1 MKEYLDIVDKILTEG
16 EYNPN
21 RTGIGAYTIA
31 GAMFQHDMSK
41 GFPLLTTKKMPFK
54 TMAVELEFFIKGLTD
69 KKWLQDRKCYIW
81 DEWASSD
88 IILDDLQNTYMGY
101 GSGDVVQLSPE
112 ENMGVVL
119 SRMWNNYRK
128 EYRNEKGE
136 IMLTPKMISA
146 IEDIKSSGYFKYPEK
161 MFLDH
166 PIDFFADH
174 RKSPS
179 LDGTLAKK
187 WDEELINKIV
197 KIGQLMGR
205 DLGPIYGWQWRHFGA
220 EYGRYDNDY
229 TGRGIDQLDNLV
241 EKLEKNPNDRRMIVT
256 AWNPKD
262 IIKMGLPAC
271 HYGFQVT
278 VINDKINLLWNQR
291 SVDTMLGL
299 PFNIASY
306 GLLLHLLAKQSGF
319 KEGKLTGFL
328 ADVHIYE
335 NQVEGAKEQM
345 TRSTYK
351 YKLPTIT
358 TDNFKSIF
366 DWEYKDSKIDN
377 YESYPKI
384 DFGKVAV

>member
-1 MKEYLDIVDKILTEG
+1 MKEYLDIVNNILTTG
-16 EYNPN
+16 VYKPN

-31 GAMFQHDMSK
+31 GEKFEHDMSE

-54 TMAVELEFFIKGLTD
+54 GVASELEFFIKGITD
-69 KKWLQDRKCYIW
+69 KKWLQDRKNYIW
-81 DEWASSD
+81 DEWSSTG
-88 IILDDLQNTYMGY
+88 IILDELQNTYMSY
-101 GSGDVVQLSPE
+101 GSGDVEHISLD

-119 SRMWNNYRK
+119 SRMWDNYRK
-128 EYRNEKGE
+128 EYRNENGE
-136 IMLTPKMISA
+136 IMLTPKMTAA

-161 MFLDH
+161 MFLDE
-166 PIDFFADH
+166 PISLFTDH

-179 LDGTLAKK
+179 LDGTLAKE
-187 WDEELINKIV
+187 WDGKLIDKIV

-220 EYGRYDNDY
+220 EYGRYNNDY

-241 EKLEKNPNDRRMIVT
+241 KTLEKNPNDRRMIVT

-262 IIKMGLPAC
+262 ISKMGLPAC

-278 VINDKINLLWNQR
+278 VINDKLNLLWNQR

-306 GLLLHLLAKQSGF
+306 GLLLHLLAKQSGL

-328 ADVHIYE
+328 ADIHIYE
-335 NQVEGAKEQM
+335 NHVEKAKEQLS
-345 TRSTYK
+345 RDPKKFS
-351 YKLPTIT
+351 LPKINTE
-358 TDNFKSIF
+358 NFESIF
-366 DWEYKDSKIDN
+366 KWQYNDTKLEN
-377 YESYPKI
+377 YQSFDKI